1 MNKEITFQML
11 KEKEK
16 HCCCSLLPCAV
27 VVCGTKDWELKEEK
41 NPERKEVSKL
51 SKSHRV
57 VSSQSRSKREISRF
71 IYNLGFIPLN
81 LWVKIS

>member
-1 MNKEITFQML
+1 M
-11 KEKEK
+11 
-16 HCCCSLLPCAV
+16 CSGCLWHERL
-27 VVCGTKDWELKEEK
+27 GTKGRK

-81 LWVKIS
+81 LWLKSAKTDALICNQSSKAADSDKAN